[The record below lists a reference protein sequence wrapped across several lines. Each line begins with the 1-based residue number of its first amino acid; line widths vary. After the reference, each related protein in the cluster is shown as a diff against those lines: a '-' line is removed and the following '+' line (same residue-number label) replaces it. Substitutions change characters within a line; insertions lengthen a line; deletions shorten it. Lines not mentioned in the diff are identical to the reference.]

1 MLRWRK
7 NFLSSTGTLLL
18 HKLPLRT
25 ASCMFKQIDYVMIG
39 VSNMDQSVGF
49 CKDAL
54 GMPLKYKTNEW
65 TEFQTGAT
73 TLALHLA
80 KPRSVP
86 ATLQNEMVAGTSTI
100 GFTVSDLKKTYR
112 ELKAKNVRF
121 VMEPKMREQEGIKLA
136 VCLDTDG
143 LEISISETVK
153 PPLESEA
160 HPSQS
165 RELRR
170 KQRAT
175 IPRIEDITKL

>member
-49 CKDAL
+49 YKDAL

-73 TLALHLA
+73 TVALHLS
-80 KPRSVP
+80 KPRTVSTP
-86 ATLQNEMVAGTSTI
+86 PQREIVAGTSTI
-100 GFTVSDLKKTYR
+100 GFTVTDLEKIYR
-112 ELKAKNVRF
+112 ELKAQNVRF
-121 VMEPKMREQEGIKLA
+121 IMEPKMREEEGIKLA
-136 VCLDTDG
+136 
-143 LEISISETVK
+143 
-153 PPLESEA
+153 
-160 HPSQS
+160 
-165 RELRR
+165 
-170 KQRAT
+170 
-175 IPRIEDITKL
+175 